1 MSKYE
6 LYLSYYYHD
15 YDLLN
20 QERSL
25 IIVMERV
32 PRLTFIVLQINIV
45 RQVLSTEKRKKWE
58 YCFSI
63 NMKFNILFC
72 MRITYET
79 RPMLF
84 SKNPIE
90 PVPPKQTRYVG
101 VLQHF
106 LPSSKEGR
114 MIPTN
119 SEPFTY
125 LEVSHFNME
134 A

>member
-1 MSKYE
+1 
-6 LYLSYYYHD
+6 
-15 YDLLN
+15 
-20 QERSL
+20 
-25 IIVMERV
+25 
-32 PRLTFIVLQINIV
+32 
-45 RQVLSTEKRKKWE
+45 
-58 YCFSI
+58 
-63 NMKFNILFC
+63 

-134 A
+134 ALKCIVQAIDPKDLELSQI